1 MLQRKA
7 NADKILLLG
16 IDAMDPRLTK
26 KYIKKGSMPNV
37 KKLLERGSARED
49 LEMIGG
55 QPTVTPP
62 MWTTLA
68 TGANPYVHG
77 ITGFFRASGADLGA
91 VCYNM
96 DSRNNMAEPLWN
108 IFAEN
113 GKKTLVFHW
122 PGSAWPPSSD
132 SENLYVVDGT
142 SPGSVGMAVN
152 QVHLEYLF
160 TASEDIDV
168 ITFGESEDSEAA
180 APCVLTDLDLD
191 TETKHIANKKDGEQT
206 IAMDD
211 FSTSMELRTVLV
223 NHSQT
228 STAASEN
235 PLSMAKSSIKPA
247 TGWAN
252 APADAKEFVL
262 LQSKGL
268 VRRPGLILKGENGKY
283 NKVAIYKNKKATE
296 PIVVLEP
303 NVRVHDI
310 IDEDIRDGKNYT
322 TNKSMRIL
330 ELDPEG
336 KYLYMHI
343 SPSMDIYNDSV
354 WSPKRIYKDVVE
366 KIGYLP
372 PTSMVGCQ
380 DPQLI
385 TDCMQDCWKHN
396 AKWQAKTLLYL
407 IEHEGIDVIFSHF
420 HAIDLNGHM
429 FIKHMADRDFN
440 RLPHEVFEEMYENI
454 YKVVDDYIGQ
464 FIHLLDEGWVIM
476 VFSDHG
482 QVAPPHDIPLLGDIA
497 GINAGVMSELG
508 FTVLKKDE
516 NGNDLREIDWSK
528 TTAVAQRETHIYI
541 NLEGRNTYG
550 IVKPEDKYELE
561 EEIMTAL
568 YGYKDKKTGKRV
580 VALALRNREARLLGL
595 GGPESG
601 DIVYFVAE
609 GYNFDHADGLST
621 SYGEADTSLC
631 SIFIAA
637 GPGIKENYVTD
648 RVVHMIDF
656 TPTVAVLG
664 GVRMPAQCEGAPLYQ
679 ILTKEY

>member
-7 NADKILLLG
+7 SSEKILLLG

-26 KYIKKGSMPNV
+26 KYVTKGSMPNM
-37 KKLLERGSARED
+37 KKLLERGAANTD

-55 QPTVTPP
+55 HPTVTPP

-77 ITGFFRASGADLGA
+77 ITGFFRASGPDLSA
-91 VCYNM
+91 VSYNM
-96 DSRNNMAEPLWN
+96 NSLNCTAEPLWN
-108 IFAEN
+108 VFAEA

-122 PGSAWPPSSD
+122 PGSAWPPTTD

-160 TASEDIDV
+160 TASEEIESV
-168 ITFGESEDSEAA
+168 TFGAHEESEAA

-191 TETKHIANKKDGEQT
+191 AEATSISNKADGQQT
-206 IAMDD
+206 IALDD
-211 FSTSMELRTVLV
+211 FSDAMVIRTVLV
-223 NHSQT
+223 DINQT

-235 PLSMAKSSIKPA
+235 PLDMAKSPIRPA

-252 APADAKEFVL
+252 APEDAREFTL

-268 VRRPGLILKGENGKY
+268 IRRPGLILKGEDGTY
-283 NKVAIYKNKKATE
+283 NKVAIYKTKKDAD

-303 NVRVHDI
+303 NVRIQNIV
-310 IDEDIRDGKNYT
+310 DEDMRDGKKYT
-322 TNKSMRIL
+322 TNKSMRVL

-336 KYLYMHI
+336 KRLFMHI
-343 SPSMDIYNDSV
+343 SATMDIENDSV
-354 WSPKRIYKDVVE
+354 WSPSRIYRDVVE
-366 KIGYLP
+366 NVGYLP

-396 AKWQAKTLLYL
+396 ADWQAKTLLYL
-407 IEHEGIDVIFSHF
+407 IEKEEIEVVFSHF
-420 HAIDLNGHM
+420 HAIDLHGHM
-429 FIKHMADRDFN
+429 FIKHMADREFN
-440 RLPHEVFEEMYENI
+440 RHPHQVFEELYENV
-454 YKVVDDYIGQ
+454 YKIVDDYIGR
-464 FIHLLDEGWVIM
+464 FIHLLDEGWTIM
-476 VFSDHG
+476 IFSDHG

-508 FTVLKKDE
+508 FTVLKKDA
-516 NGNDLREIDWSK
+516 NGNPLREVDWSK

-541 NLEGRNTYG
+541 NLKGRNPYG
-550 IVKPEDKYELE
+550 IVNPEDKYELE

-631 SIFIAA
+631 SVFAAA
-637 GPGIKENYVTD
+637 GQGIKQNCMTD

-656 TPTVAVLG
+656 APTVAVLG

-679 ILTKEY
+679 ILEEEY